1 MIFTITIS
9 PNESYYKEAYGE
21 IVSTLKLK
29 KYEPYFAIIMFL
41 FGIGLYF
48 WDTYK
53 VLGIF
58 PVIFSLVGV
67 YECFKVYHEKYK
79 WLKAR
84 LANNVTGQK
93 IEMEFSESNISHTG
107 PFSNGEIKWEGII
120 SIHKTKKGIILKPD
134 NGVSMYLPDAVF
146 SDKSQIEFILSK
158 NKRKI
163 FDRA

>member
-1 MIFTITIS
+1 MIFTITII
-9 PNESYYKEAYGE
+9 PDEPYYKEAYDE
-21 IVSTLKLK
+21 LVSTLKLK
-29 KYEPYFAIIMFL
+29 KYEPYFAIIMIL

-48 WDTYK
+48 FDTDK

-58 PVIFSLVGV
+58 PIIFSLIGV
-67 YECFKVYHEKYK
+67 YELYKVYNEKNK

-84 LANNVTGQK
+84 LASIVTGQK
-93 IEMEFSESNISHTG
+93 IEMEFSDSNISHKG

-134 NGVSMYLPDAVF
+134 NGISMYLPDMLF
-146 SDKSQIEFILSK
+146 SDKNEIEFILSK

-163 FDRA
+163 LD